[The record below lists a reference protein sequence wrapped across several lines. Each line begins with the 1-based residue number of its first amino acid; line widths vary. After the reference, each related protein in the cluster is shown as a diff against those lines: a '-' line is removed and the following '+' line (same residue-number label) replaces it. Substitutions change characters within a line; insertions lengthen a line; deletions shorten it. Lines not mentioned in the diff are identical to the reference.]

1 MQIIIHRGTKEIGG
15 TCVEV
20 ISGKTR
26 ILLDFG
32 MPLGNGQGGEFDER
46 ALEGKPTDEL
56 VAKGILYPV
65 QGLYKD
71 DIPQIDAILI
81 SHSHK
86 DHYGFL
92 KFAHPDIP
100 VYASAGAQKL
110 IEVLNVFIRKE
121 DRLQLPKSTATVQDR
136 KTFDIGDLSITPY
149 LVDHSAFDAMS
160 FHIVEKTMGQSLF
173 YSGDFRAAGWKSK
186 LFDRF
191 VAKPPKGIG
200 CLLMEGTMMEREGGK
215 YPTEEDVYRR
225 TTEIL
230 KEMPGRV
237 ALACCSGQNIDRIV
251 SFYKAARKAGAVLVI
266 DPYMACVLNA
276 IKTPLARIP
285 QMDWDG
291 VRVFIANYYGHGD
304 VYVSKIADS
313 TYRNLLPNLSHAKIK
328 PVDFT
333 ELDQKALVLMRT
345 SMIPALG
352 KIPGIKGSKMVY
364 SQWKGYLDKDSADAQ
379 KFKAFLNRNEMDLEH
394 VHTSGHATV
403 DKLKIFSDAV
413 NPACLIPIHTEHAS
427 RYKELFS
434 RVKILKDGEVF
445 DLASAKEAK

>member
-1 MQIIIHRGTKEIGG
+1 MQIIIHRGTREIGG

-20 ISGKTR
+20 VSGKTR

-32 MPLGNGQGGEFDER
+32 MPLGDGRGGEFDER
-46 ALEGKPTDEL
+46 ALEGKPTKEL
-56 VAKGILYPV
+56 IAKGILYPI
-65 QGLYKD
+65 QGLYRD
-71 DIPQIDAILI
+71 DAPQIDAILI

-92 KFAHPDIP
+92 KFAHSDVP

-110 IEVLNVFIRKE
+110 IDVLNVFIRKE
-121 DRLQLPKSTATVQDR
+121 DRLQLPKSTVTVQDR
-136 KTFDIGDLSITPY
+136 KAFDIGGLSITPY

-160 FHIVEKTMGQSLF
+160 FLIVEESSDQSLF

-191 VAKPPKGIG
+191 VAKPPKDLD

-215 YPTEEDVYRR
+215 YPTEQDVYAR

-230 KEMPGRV
+230 KDMTGKV
-237 ALACCSGQNIDRIV
+237 AFACCSGQNIDRIV

-276 IKTPLARIP
+276 IKSPKTHIP
-285 QMDWDG
+285 QMDWEN

-313 TYRNLLPNLSHAKIK
+313 AYKNLLPDLAHAKIK
-328 PVDFT
+328 PVDFAG
-333 ELDQKALVLMRT
+333 LDQKALVLMRT
-345 SMIPALG
+345 SMIPALE
-352 KIPGIKGSKMVY
+352 KIPGIRGSKMIY
-364 SQWKGYLDKDSADAQ
+364 SQWKGYLDKGSADAL
-379 KFKAFLNRNEMDLEH
+379 KFKAFLNKNEMDLEH

-403 DKLKIFSDAV
+403 DKLKIFAEAL
-413 NPACLIPIHTEHAS
+413 NPACLVPIHTEHAG
-427 RYKELFS
+427 RYQEMFS
-434 RVKILKDGEVF
+434 RVKMLKDGETF
-445 DLASAKEAK
+445 DLASAREQK

>member
-20 ISGKTR
+20 ISDKTR

-32 MPLGNGQGGEFDER
+32 MPLGDGRGGEFDER
-46 ALEGKPTDEL
+46 ALEGKPTKDL
-56 VAKGILYPV
+56 IAKGILYPI
-65 QGLYKD
+65 QGLYRD
-71 DIPQIDAILI
+71 DVPQIDAILI

-92 KFAHPDIP
+92 KFAHPDIS
-100 VYASAGAQKL
+100 VYASSGAQKL
-110 IEVLNVFIRKE
+110 IDVLNVFIRKE
-121 DRLQLPKSTATVQDR
+121 DRLRLPKSAEFVQDR
-136 KTFDIGDLSITPY
+136 KAFDIGDLRITPY

-160 FHIVEKTMGQSLF
+160 FHVLEKATGKSLF

-191 VAKPPKGIG
+191 VGKPPVNVD

-215 YPTEEDVYRR
+215 YPTEQDVYAR

-230 KEMPGRV
+230 KEMTGKV
-237 ALACCSGQNIDRIV
+237 AFACCSGQNIDRIV
-251 SFYKAARKAGAVLVI
+251 SFYKAARKTGAVLVI
-266 DPYMACVLNA
+266 DPYIACVLNA
-276 IKTPLARIP
+276 IKSPQTHIP
-285 QMDWDG
+285 QMDWDS

-313 TYRNLLPNLSHAKIK
+313 AYKTLLPNLAQAKIK
-328 PVDFT
+328 PVDFA
-333 ELDQKALVLMRT
+333 ELDQKALILMRG
-345 SMIPALG
+345 SMIPALE
-352 KIPGIKGSKMVY
+352 KIPGIKGSKMIY
-364 SQWKGYLDKDSADAQ
+364 SQWKGYLDKDSVDAQ
-379 KFKAFLNRNEMDLEH
+379 KFKSFLNKNEMDLEH

-403 DKLKIFSDAV
+403 DKLKIFAEAIDPS
-413 NPACLIPIHTEHAS
+413 CLIPIHTERGS

-434 RVKILKDGEVF
+434 RVKMLKDGETF
-445 DLASAKEAK
+445 DLASAREQK